1 MTLPIVAVIGRPN
14 VGKSTF
20 VNRLAGVTDA
30 IVHDQPGVTR
40 DRTYRTAFWQDREYL
55 VVDTGG
61 LVFDDDTEFL
71 PLIREQ
77 AFAALAESSAAI
89 FVVDGQGGLT
99 ESDAEIARWLRQQT
113 VPTVLA
119 VNKCESPQQGMI
131 QAAEFWELG
140 LGEPY
145 PVSAIHG
152 GGTGELLDELIT
164 YLPAITELPETKETK
179 VAIVG
184 RPNVGKSSLLNAF
197 TGENRSIV
205 SPISGTTRDAIDMVV
220 EVPGNPEKGIDP
232 RTYRLI
238 DTAGI
243 RKKKNVEYG
252 PEFFGINRA
261 FKAIRRSDVV
271 LLVIDAVDGVTEQDQ
286 KLAGRIADEGR
297 AAVIVVNKWD
307 AVEKDSYTIY
317 EYEKLAKSRLA
328 FVEWAEMIFVSALTG
343 QRIEKVLNLVDVAA
357 EQHQRRVTTSVINE
371 VLEDA
376 VSWHSPPTTRQGRQ
390 GKIYYGTQVKSQPP
404 TIALFVNDPARFNDN
419 YRRYI
424 EGQFRQQLGFTGT
437 PLRLLWR
444 GKKTR
449 DVGDSTITT
458 NRATRV

>member
-1 MTLPIVAVIGRPN
+1 MTLPVVAVIGRPN

-77 AFAALAESSAAI
+77 AFAALAEASAAI

-119 VNKCESPQQGMI
+119 VNKCESPQEGMI
-131 QAAEFWELG
+131 QAADFWELG

-164 YLPAITELPETKETK
+164 YLPAIAEPQENPEIK

-220 EVPGNPEKGIDP
+220 EVPGDPEKGIENK
-232 RTYRLI
+232 TYRLI

-271 LLVIDAVDGVTEQDQ
+271 LLVIDAIDGVTEQDQ

-297 AAVIVVNKWD
+297 AAVVVVNKWD

-328 FVEWAEMIFVSALTG
+328 FVEWAEMVFVSALTG
-343 QRIEKVLNLVDVAA
+343 QRLEKVLNLVDIAA

-371 VLEDA
+371 VLQDA
-376 VSWHSPPTTRQGRQ
+376 VSWHSPPTSRQGRQ

>member
-1 MTLPIVAVIGRPN
+1 MVLPIVAVIGRPN
-14 VGKSTF
+14 VGKSSL

-30 IVHDQPGVTR
+30 IVHDQPGMTR
-40 DRTYRTAFWQDREYL
+40 DRTYRPAFWQDREYL

-77 AFAALAESSAAI
+77 AMAALAEASAAI
-89 FVVDGQGGLT
+89 FVVDGQEGPT
-99 ESDAEIARWLRQQT
+99 PADEAIAEWLRQQP
-113 VPTVLA
+113 VPVLVA
-119 VNKCESPQQGMI
+119 VNKCESPQQGLI

-140 LGEPY
+140 LGEPF

-164 YLPAITELPETKETK
+164 HLPASGTIPEIPEIK

-184 RPNVGKSSLLNAF
+184 RPNVGKSSLLNAL

-220 EVPGNPEKGIDP
+220 ERPGNSEKDIESK
-232 RTYRLI
+232 TYRLI

-271 LLVIDAVDGVTEQDQ
+271 LLVIDAIDGVTEQDQ
-286 KLAGRIADEGR
+286 KLAGRIAEDGR
-297 AAVIVVNKWD
+297 AAIIVVNKWD

-317 EYEKLAKSRLA
+317 EYEKLVKERLN
-328 FVEWAEMIFVSALTG
+328 FIDWAEMIFVSALTG
-343 QRIEKVLNLVDVAA
+343 QRVEKILDLVDTAA
-357 EQHQRRVTTSVINE
+357 EQHKRRVTTAVINE
-371 VLEDA
+371 VLKEA
-376 VSWHSPPTTRQGRQ
+376 LSWHTPPVSRGGRQ
-390 GKIYYGTQVKSQPP
+390 GKIYYGTQVKSNPP
-404 TIALFVNDPARFNDN
+404 TIALFVNDPKRFNEN

-424 EGQFRQQLGFTGT
+424 ERQFRQQLGFTGT

-449 DVGDSTITT
+449 EAEDFQVTA